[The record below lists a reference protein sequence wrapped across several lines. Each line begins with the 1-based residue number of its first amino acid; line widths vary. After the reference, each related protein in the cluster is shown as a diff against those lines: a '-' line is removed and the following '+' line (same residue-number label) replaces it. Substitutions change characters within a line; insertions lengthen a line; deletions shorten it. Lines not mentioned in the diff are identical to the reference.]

1 MSSTIAWLDFSEED
15 QQRAREILALFSQP
29 GSVDELGIGTVR
41 DALSDAMFRGTSV
54 LQTRGRY
61 LLFIPWLF
69 QEAKR
74 LRRSGSELL
83 FWVDRH
89 ERRLIEALR
98 QGGAGGVGEGLIGRV
113 AGERLKILP
122 SSIYWRALQTFGIL
136 RPQWTMEQVA
146 DAADG
151 PVTAGDTLTEL
162 VDRVDAI
169 WDPGQPSPPEGF
181 FQLEEASFSLTGPEA
196 DWLSER
202 IEASVP
208 GTFLAWLVACEVLPL
223 HDGGAPWEEPSVA
236 QAPSQIRQVVGHA
249 HLFSAALHG
258 AALLYN
264 LLVAE
269 RFRGLGLDPKG
280 ARVSEYRSALEKWA
294 GELDLLAAIDSW
306 QVSQFWE
313 VVTEE
318 NMRIPPLT
326 RTFVERW
333 ITIARSSGRAAV
345 ASNAAARQLVLN
357 RERQLKGGRS
367 RLTNDRLLGEW
378 TGASGAGR
386 QTFRWDQV
394 KVLLGD
400 IVQGRSDDAR
410 A

>member
-1 MSSTIAWLDFSEED
+1 MTSTIAWLDFSEED

-54 LQTRGRY
+54 LQTRARY

-74 LRRSGSELL
+74 LGRSGSDLQV
-83 FWVDRH
+83 WVDRH

-98 QGGAGGVGEGLIGRV
+98 EGGAGGVGEGLIGRV

-122 SSIYWRALQTFGIL
+122 SSIYWRALQTFDIL
-136 RPQWTMEQVA
+136 RPRWTMEQVA
-146 DAADG
+146 GAADG
-151 PVTAGDTLTEL
+151 AFAAVDTLTEL
-162 VDRVDAI
+162 VDRVDTV
-169 WDPGQPSPPEGF
+169 WDPGLPMPPQGF
-181 FQLEEASFSLTGPEA
+181 FQLEEASFSLTRPES
-196 DWLSER
+196 DWLAER

-208 GTFLAWLVACEVLPL
+208 GTLLAWLAATGALL
-223 HDGGAPWEEPSVA
+223 NQDGAAPWEEPWVA
-236 QAPSQIRQVVGHA
+236 RAPTEIQRVVGHA
-249 HLFSAALHG
+249 HRFSAALHG

-269 RFRGLGLDPKG
+269 RYREIGLDQKG
-280 ARVSEYRSALEKWA
+280 ERVSEYRRALHQWA
-294 GELDLLAAIDSW
+294 DELDVLAAIESW
-306 QVSQFWE
+306 QVGDFWE
-313 VVTEE
+313 VVTAE

-326 RTFVERW
+326 RSFVEKW
-333 ITIARSSGRAAV
+333 IAIARNGERADV
-345 ASNAAARQLVLN
+345 ASNILARQLVSN

-367 RLTNDRLLGEW
+367 RLVNERLLGEW

-386 QTFRWDQV
+386 LTFRWDQI

-400 IVQGRSDDAR
+400 IVQGRLAR
-410 A
+410 